1 MRNLGMIVIILAI
14 SGATLGWRL
23 AARRG
28 GNRLDK
34 LQYAAAIMLGFSVIG
49 LFLTLIIDTYI

>member
-1 MRNLGMIVIILAI
+1 MIVIILAI
-14 SGATLGWRL
+14 AGATLGWRL